1 MKLFNSIRVNLLNP
15 RTSASYSSAEYLI
28 WPVVARG
35 YFGCAKSPDMLDD
48 MPVPPENADL
58 PARLLA
64 AWPAAEWRDV
74 HVLIAVSGG
83 PDSMALLRAL
93 LAAKQQIGGAGK
105 LFVGHVDHS
114 LRGDDSAAD
123 ADWLADQCRRL
134 AIPLFIEQ
142 AHVGAI
148 AEVRGDGVEEAARAT
163 RYEILTRMAETLGAR
178 FVALGHHRDDQ
189 IETFLF
195 RLFRGSGLRGL
206 AGMPAVRNLSP
217 SVTAVRPLLGISRD
231 QIEAYLA
238 AIGQE
243 ARTDATNLD
252 ADIAARNAIRRELL
266 PQITQR
272 FGKSTEAALLRTVQ
286 QAAEAQSLIETL
298 AAQLLERCQR
308 QTERSPSGAVAAIEL
323 NLSPLADQ
331 SPLLAAEVLRLTW
344 RDAAWPEQA
353 MTHAWWRQLAQFA
366 QSPTAASPLNL
377 PGDVHASRPEPGLLS
392 LRRGTLP

>member
-1 MKLFNSIRVNLLNP
+1 
-15 RTSASYSSAEYLI
+15 
-28 WPVVARG
+28 
-35 YFGCAKSPDMLDD
+35 MLDD
-48 MPVPPENADL
+48 MPVLPENADL

-206 AGMPAVRNLSP
+206 AGMPAVRPLSP
-217 SVTAVRPLLGISRD
+217 SVTAARPLLGISRD
-231 QIEAYLA
+231 EIEAYLA

-252 ADIAARNAIRRELL
+252 AEIAARNAIRRELL

-272 FGKSTEAALLRTVQ
+272 FGKSTEAALLRTAQ

-298 AAQLLERCQR
+298 ASQLLECCQR

-331 SPLLAAEVLRLTW
+331 PPLLAAEVLRLAW

-353 MTHAWWRQLAQFA
+353 MTHVWWRQLAQFS
-366 QSPTAASPLNL
+366 QSPTPAPPLNL
-377 PGDVHASRPEPGLLS
+377 PGDVHASRSEPGVLS